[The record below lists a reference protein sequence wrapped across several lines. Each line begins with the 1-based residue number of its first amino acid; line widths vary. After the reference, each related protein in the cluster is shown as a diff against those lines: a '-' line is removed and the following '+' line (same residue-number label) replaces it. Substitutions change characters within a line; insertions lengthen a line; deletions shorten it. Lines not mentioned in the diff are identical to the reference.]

1 MAVYIGE
8 LNEQTTGRYTATMRD
23 ETGATI
29 DGTAMTTLTLTL
41 YDKRTGSIINSRNA
55 QNVKNANGVA
65 VTAAGVLT
73 WTISTSDSVMVGR
86 QDRER
91 HVALFIGTWDTGTK
105 KFTHPVEM
113 DVINL
118 AKVV

>member
-8 LNEQTTGRYTATMRD
+8 INEQTTGRYTATMYD

-55 QNVKNANGVA
+55 QNVKNVSGVT
-65 VTAAGVLT
+65 VTSAGALT
-73 WTISTSDSVMVGR
+73 WIISTSDTVMVGR
-86 QDRER
+86 ADRER
-91 HVALFIGTWDTGTK
+91 HAALFVGTWDTGTK
-105 KFTHPVEM
+105 KFTHQVEM